1 MKIDTAY
8 INRIADD
15 IKLTLGDDFDQETFL
30 DTLDGETDVMDVI
43 GWLIQQRGEAQTFA
57 AACKQHAAEYTERQ
71 KRLEVKAKKMASTI
85 GDILDATEQTKI
97 THPLATVSRT
107 KGRQRVVISDES
119 AVPSQLCV
127 TTVKP
132 DSAAIKK
139 QLEAGEEVP
148 GAELVTGDKGVTIR
162 VK

>member
-1 MKIDTAY
+1 MKVNTTY
-8 INRIADD
+8 LQSIAGD
-15 IKLTLGDDFDQETFL
+15 IKLTLGDEFDQETFL
-30 DTLDGETDVMDVI
+30 DTLDGETDVVDVI
-43 GWLIQQRGEAQTFA
+43 GWLIEQRGEAQAFA
-57 AACKQHAAEYTERQ
+57 SACKQYAAEYTERQ
-71 KRLEVKAKKMASTI
+71 KRFEVKAKKMASTI

-107 KGRQRVVISDES
+107 KGRQRVVINDET

-132 DSAAIKK
+132 DNLAIKK

>member
-43 GWLIQQRGEAQTFA
+43 GWLIEQRGEAQTFA

-97 THPLATVSRT
+97 AHPLATISRT
-107 KGRQRVVISDES
+107 KGRQRVVISNEVI
-119 AVPSQLCV
+119 VPRRLCV

-139 QLEAGEEVP
+139 QLEAGNEVP